1 MLKNRIN
8 IQFEKLKKNNDSA
21 LVPYLT
27 AGFPDRETFVD
38 LSLKILDNGA
48 DMLEIGVP
56 FSDPL
61 ADGPTI
67 QKTNFQAIQNGITLS
82 ECINLL
88 RLIRKSNT
96 ESPAIFMGYF
106 NPFLAYGIDDFLLQS
121 SQVGLDGLI
130 VPDLPIS
137 ESKQISE
144 KCFNS
149 GIHLIPLL
157 APTSTEETIQ
167 KACEQAKGFIYC
179 VSLTGVTGARKNLS
193 LGVETLVKK
202 IKAYTDI
209 PVLVGFGVSK
219 REDVLNISKFSDGAV
234 VGSAFLDSIQNSD
247 QNKKVKAGVDFVKK
261 LAI

>member
-96 ESPAIFMGYF
+96 ESPAIFM
-106 NPFLAYGIDDFLLQS
+106 
-121 SQVGLDGLI
+121 
-130 VPDLPIS
+130 
-137 ESKQISE
+137 
-144 KCFNS
+144 
-149 GIHLIPLL
+149 
-157 APTSTEETIQ
+157 
-167 KACEQAKGFIYC
+167 
-179 VSLTGVTGARKNLS
+179 
-193 LGVETLVKK
+193 
-202 IKAYTDI
+202 
-209 PVLVGFGVSK
+209 
-219 REDVLNISKFSDGAV
+219 
-234 VGSAFLDSIQNSD
+234 
-247 QNKKVKAGVDFVKK
+247 
-261 LAI
+261 

>member
-8 IQFEKLKKNNDSA
+8 IQFEKLKQNNNSA

-27 AGFPDRETFVD
+27 AGFPDPETFVS
-38 LSLKILDNGA
+38 LSLEILDNGA

-67 QKTNFQAIQNGITLS
+67 QRTNFQAIQNGITLNG
-82 ECINLL
+82 CIDLL
-88 RLIRKSNT
+88 RLIRNSNT

-106 NPFLAYGIDDFLLQS
+106 NPFLAYGIDEFLKQS
-121 SQVGLDGLI
+121 SNAGLDGLI

-137 ESKQISE
+137 ESKQISQ
-144 KCFNS
+144 KCFDN

-157 APTSTEETIQ
+157 APTSTDETIQ

-202 IKAYTDI
+202 IKSYTDV

-219 REDVLNISKFSDGAV
+219 REDVINISKFADGAV
-234 VGSAFLDSIQNSD
+234 GGSAFLDSIENAD
-247 QNKKVKAGVDFVKK
+247 YEKTEAGVDFVKN
-261 LAI
+261 LAN